1 MGRVE
6 DALVTGV
13 GVGGGHEALDDAE
26 VVIEHLGE
34 GRETVGGARR
44 VGDDLVGVRVLVRV
58 DAHHVGGDVVALGR
72 RGDDDL
78 LGASLEVLGRAG
90 GVDEHAGALD
100 DDLDAERLPGE
111 LQGVAVG
118 HNLDGLAVDGDVGVV
133 SNLHVGVEGAE
144 DGVVLHEVGRLL
156 DAAGVVDRDNLEAG
170 LGAAVPAAEEV
181 AACRREAY
189 REARSATRQRAR
201 RFARNSKNKDV
212 HPKKRSSNED
222 RRAENRHAFS
232 HELSSETLGIL
243 RDVSELCNAMR
254 ARARDVPMRPKPL
267 MATLILASVVVLTA
281 AAWCVEGRRGSATGR
296 CRRVETRGV
305 PHGARRFRGTW
316 DASRK

>member
-1 MGRVE
+1 LIATTSRP
-6 DALVTGV
+6 DSARPCQQRRKLRP
-13 GVGGGHEALDDAE
+13 
-26 VVIEHLGE
+26 VV
-34 GRETVGGARR
+34 VRR
-44 VGDDLVGVRVLVRV
+44 I
-58 DAHHVGGDVVALGR
+58 GR
-72 RGDDDL
+72 RGQRP
-78 LGASLEVLGRAG
+78 GA
-90 GVDEHAGALD
+90 
-100 DDLDAERLPGE
+100 
-111 LQGVAVG
+111 
-118 HNLDGLAVDGDVGVV
+118 
-133 SNLHVGVEGAE
+133 
-144 DGVVLHEVGRLL
+144 
-156 DAAGVVDRDNLEAG
+156 
-170 LGAAVPAAEEV
+170 
-181 AACRREAY
+181 C
-189 REARSATRQRAR
+189 ARSR
-201 RFARNSKNKDV
+201 ARNSKNKDV

-316 DASRK
+316 DASRNNSSRCASQRAYLDSLAALETGGLAAELNLKTRGKRKEGAGSVTCVASSSCARHTRDAERWSTTTHRG